1 MTRKSTT
8 RGGATGPRKPG
19 AGRKS
24 APRRAGAKPA
34 TENVVEPDAKDT
46 ALPEQDSADTVSG
59 GAQSEP
65 VTSESTVPDGQDSL
79 AAADGPSTTS
89 EAERPTPDP
98 VPGADASDPSFP
110 TDAAAEAR
118 PDSSDPAQGSPVATE
133 APDTGSA
140 ASDTPADA
148 TPEAASADKAGVS
161 SADETTDAE
170 RDDPPAAV
178 AGAAAL
184 AATGIAPEPEADRKR
199 SDPPPPPP
207 RNGFVPLVLGG
218 IIAGGIG
225 FGAHYLLSADD
236 PAPDTSA
243 ELTALQGEI
252 DSLRADM
259 DGLPPPT
266 DLAAVEDEIASL
278 RSDLDALRDLSG
290 VDEEL
295 EQLRAALQAEDG
307 PDLAPLEERI
317 DALAAQRA
325 EIMAEQDDALS
336 SLRGEL
342 DELRAEMADL
352 RDLSERRVAEAEAAV
367 DTALARAGL
376 ESMQAA
382 LRSGAPYP
390 DAITQLEQ
398 GGVDVPQAL
407 AGPASTGVPT
417 LETLQDDFPAA
428 ARAALRE
435 TLQTAPADSTTERLG
450 NFLRAQVGARSTA
463 PREGDSADA
472 ILSRAGAHVEA
483 GDLSAALDEIADLP
497 QQAQDSLSGW
507 TSGAE
512 ARLAADAALPDLTDS
527 ISTE

>member
-1 MTRKSTT
+1 M
-8 RGGATGPRKPG
+8 
-19 AGRKS
+19 
-24 APRRAGAKPA
+24 
-34 TENVVEPDAKDT
+34 VEPDAKDT
-46 ALPEQDSADTVSG
+46 ALPEQDGADTVAG

-65 VTSESTVPDGQDSL
+65 VASEGTVPGGEDSL
-79 AAADGPSTTS
+79 ASAESPSAAS
-89 EAERPTPDP
+89 ETEGPTPDP
-98 VPGADASDPSFP
+98 QTDADVSDPPDPVSDATDTPADAS
-110 TDAAAEAR
+110 A
-118 PDSSDPAQGSPVATE
+118 DSSAS
-133 APDTGSA
+133 APDTPVTAEASDTTSA
-140 ASDTPADA
+140 ARDTPADA
-148 TPEAASADKAGVS
+148 TPDTASAAKDTVTSDPASGASAG
-161 SADETTDAE
+161 ETTDAE
-170 RDDPPAAV
+170 RADPSSAV

-184 AATGIAPEPEADRKR
+184 AATGVAPEPEPDRKR
-199 SDPPPPPP
+199 TDPPPPPP

-236 PAPDTSA
+236 TAPDTSA
-243 ELTALQGEI
+243 ELAALQAEI
-252 DSLRADM
+252 DTLRADM

-266 DLAAVEDEIASL
+266 DLAAVEDDIASL

-290 VDEEL
+290 VDEEI

-317 DALAAQRA
+317 DDLAAQRA
-325 EIMAEQDDALS
+325 EIMAEQDDALEM
-336 SLRGEL
+336 LRGEL
-342 DELRAEMADL
+342 DALRAEMADL

-398 GGVDVPQAL
+398 GGVDVPRAL
-407 AGPASTGVPT
+407 AEPASTGVPT
-417 LETLQDDFPAA
+417 LESLQDDFPGA
-428 ARAALRE
+428 ARAALRD
-435 TLQTAPADSTTERLG
+435 TLQTAPADSTAERLG

-497 QQAQDSLSGW
+497 QQAQDSLAGW
-507 TSGAE
+507 SSGAE